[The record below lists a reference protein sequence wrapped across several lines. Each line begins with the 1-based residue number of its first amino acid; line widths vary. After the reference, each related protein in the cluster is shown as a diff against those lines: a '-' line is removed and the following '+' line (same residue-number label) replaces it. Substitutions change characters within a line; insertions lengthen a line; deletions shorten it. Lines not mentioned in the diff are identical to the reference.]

1 MQCWT
6 WRLERN
12 FSEKGQKGTKKYKH
26 LRTFFTIFLKGT
38 LIHATTACM
47 KGLNYALLSIIF
59 PVFQLCYWYIFV
71 HYLYAR
77 LIFFQIKQRVSVL
90 AFFKNF
96 NNINVIRQY
105 SHFKTIMLN
114 INIFGPYWLYN
125 TTNWFVSILSL
136 TAVSLHY

>member
-1 MQCWT
+1 MKA
-6 WRLERN
+6 RAHF
-12 FSEKGQKGTKKYKH
+12 FSGKGQMSTKKYKH
-26 LRTFFTIFLKGT
+26 LRTFLPFFKRT
-38 LIHATTACM
+38 LSYMQLLHTAYM
-47 KGLNYALLSIIF
+47 RGLNYALLSIIF
-59 PVFQLCYWYIFV
+59 PVFELSYWYIFV
-71 HYLYAR
+71 HYLHAR
-77 LIFFQIKQRVSVL
+77 LIFFQVKEPVSVL
-90 AFFKNF
+90 AFFPNF

>member
-1 MQCWT
+1 MLNMKARAQFF
-6 WRLERN
+6 RKRA
-12 FSEKGQKGTKKYKH
+12 KGHKKIQ
-26 LRTFFTIFLKGT
+26 TFEDFFYHFLKGHSHT
-38 LIHATTACM
+38 CNYCM
-47 KGLNYALLSIIF
+47 YERSKLCLA
-59 PVFQLCYWYIFV
+59 VFQLCYWYIFV

-90 AFFKNF
+90 VFFQNF